1 MSPAISLQKRL
12 DSAKQAAA
20 PYATGRVRSVIG
32 MSVMVEGV
40 QAAIGDAV
48 TLARPSGELVAEV
61 VAIDEDGLLCLA
73 LGDLNGIRAGA
84 TVELAPGRL
93 TVPVGDALR
102 GRVLDALGRPIDGGP
117 SLRDLPRVATSGIPP
132 HPLRRAMV
140 DSQLPLG
147 VRVMDTLL
155 PCGRGQRLGIFAGS
169 GVGKSSLLSMIAR
182 GTEADVSV
190 IALVGERGRE
200 VREMIEHDL
209 GKEGMARSIVIVATS
224 DEPALMRLQAA
235 QTATRIAE
243 WFRDKG
249 RHVVLMMDSLTRFC
263 MAQREVGLS
272 AGEPPATRG
281 YPPSVFA
288 LMPRLLERAGAG
300 ESGSITGLYT
310 VLVEGDDMNDPIADT
325 ARSILD
331 GHIVLSR
338 KLATSGHFPSIDVLE
353 SISRVAPR
361 VMTAEQIAE
370 ATELRRLMAAYRDA
384 KDLIEIG
391 AYVKG
396 SNPLVDRSVSYG
408 PRSIISCA
416 RTWGPLPRYLSPWR
430 RWRCWRAHEAL
441 PVQPRDG
448 APCPAGARR
457 RSQGRPAAGAPLR
470 CGVRSR
476 LKKEP
481 RTLRG
486 GHRLCRDALHGAPR
500 AIGARGQGAAWFR
513 GLDGRSQRGC
523 REGSPGLRGS
533 GPGGFCTRAPR
544 RAPPRRTRC
553 RSCAPGRHTFGRVGY
568 GPP

>member
-1 MSPAISLQKRL
+1 MSTVISLQKRL
-12 DSAKQAAA
+12 DGAKQAAA
-20 PYATGRVRSVIG
+20 PYSTGRVRSVVG

-117 SLRDLPRVATSGIPP
+117 SLRGLPRVATSGNPP

-235 QTATRIAE
+235 QTATRVAE

-361 VMTAEQIAE
+361 VMTAEQIAQ
-370 ATELRRLMAAYRDA
+370 AAELRRLMAAYRDA

-396 SNPLVDRSVSYG
+396 TNPVVDRSV
-408 PRSIISCA
+408 
-416 RTWGPLPRYLSPWR
+416 
-430 RWRCWRAHEAL
+430 
-441 PVQPRDG
+441 Q
-448 APCPAGARR
+448 
-457 RSQGRPAAGAPLR
+457 
-470 CGVRSR
+470 
-476 LKKEP
+476 
-481 RTLRG
+481 LRG
-486 GHRLCRDALHGAPR
+486 AIDHFLRQDVTNIAPISESLAALAML
-500 AIGARGQGAAWFR
+500 A
-513 GLDGRSQRGC
+513 
-523 REGSPGLRGS
+523 SP
-533 GPGGFCTRAPR
+533 
-544 RAPPRRTRC
+544 
-553 RSCAPGRHTFGRVGY
+553 
-568 GPP
+568 

>member
-1 MSPAISLQKRL
+1 MSSVISLQKRL
-12 DSAKQAAA
+12 DGAKQAAA
-20 PYATGRVRSVIG
+20 PYTTGRVRSVVG

-61 VAIDEDGLLCLA
+61 VAIDEEGLLCLA
-73 LGDLNGIRAGA
+73 LGDLTGIRAGA

-93 TVPVGDALR
+93 TIPVGDALR

-117 SLRDLPRVATSGIPP
+117 SLRGLPRVATSGNPP

-361 VMTAEQIAE
+361 VMTPEQIAQ

-396 SNPLVDRSVSYG
+396 SNPVVDRSVQLRAAIDHFLRQDVANIA
-408 PRSIISCA
+408 PISESLA
-416 RTWGPLPRYLSPWR
+416 
-430 RWRCWRAHEAL
+430 AL
-441 PVQPRDG
+441 AMLAKP
-448 APCPAGARR
+448 
-457 RSQGRPAAGAPLR
+457 
-470 CGVRSR
+470 
-476 LKKEP
+476 
-481 RTLRG
+481 
-486 GHRLCRDALHGAPR
+486 
-500 AIGARGQGAAWFR
+500 
-513 GLDGRSQRGC
+513 
-523 REGSPGLRGS
+523 
-533 GPGGFCTRAPR
+533 
-544 RAPPRRTRC
+544 
-553 RSCAPGRHTFGRVGY
+553 
-568 GPP
+568 

>member
-1 MSPAISLQKRL
+1 MSSVISLQKRL
-12 DSAKQAAA
+12 DGAKQAAA
-20 PYATGRVRSVIG
+20 PYTTGRVRSVVG

-61 VAIDEDGLLCLA
+61 VAIDEEGLLCLA
-73 LGDLNGIRAGA
+73 LGDLTGIRAGA

-93 TVPVGDALR
+93 TIPVGDALR

-117 SLRDLPRVATSGIPP
+117 SLRGLPRVATSGNPP

-209 GKEGMARSIVIVATS
+209 GKDGMARSIVIVATS

-361 VMTAEQIAE
+361 VMTPEQIAQ

-396 SNPLVDRSVSYG
+396 SNPVVDRSVQLRAAIDHFLRQDVANIA
-408 PRSIISCA
+408 PISESLA
-416 RTWGPLPRYLSPWR
+416 
-430 RWRCWRAHEAL
+430 AL
-441 PVQPRDG
+441 AMLAKP
-448 APCPAGARR
+448 
-457 RSQGRPAAGAPLR
+457 
-470 CGVRSR
+470 
-476 LKKEP
+476 
-481 RTLRG
+481 
-486 GHRLCRDALHGAPR
+486 
-500 AIGARGQGAAWFR
+500 
-513 GLDGRSQRGC
+513 
-523 REGSPGLRGS
+523 
-533 GPGGFCTRAPR
+533 
-544 RAPPRRTRC
+544 
-553 RSCAPGRHTFGRVGY
+553 
-568 GPP
+568 

>member
-1 MSPAISLQKRL
+1 
-12 DSAKQAAA
+12 
-20 PYATGRVRSVIG
+20 VRSVIG

-61 VAIDEDGLLCLA
+61 VAIDEEGLLCLA
-73 LGDLNGIRAGA
+73 LGDLTGIRAGA

-93 TVPVGDALR
+93 TIPVGDALR

-117 SLRDLPRVATSGIPP
+117 SLRGLPRVATSGNPP

-209 GKEGMARSIVIVATS
+209 GKDGMARSIVIVATS

-361 VMTAEQIAE
+361 VMTPEQIAQ

-396 SNPLVDRSVSYG
+396 SNPVVDRSVQLRAAIDHFLRQDVANIA
-408 PRSIISCA
+408 PISESLA
-416 RTWGPLPRYLSPWR
+416 
-430 RWRCWRAHEAL
+430 AL
-441 PVQPRDG
+441 AMLAKP
-448 APCPAGARR
+448 
-457 RSQGRPAAGAPLR
+457 
-470 CGVRSR
+470 
-476 LKKEP
+476 
-481 RTLRG
+481 
-486 GHRLCRDALHGAPR
+486 
-500 AIGARGQGAAWFR
+500 
-513 GLDGRSQRGC
+513 
-523 REGSPGLRGS
+523 
-533 GPGGFCTRAPR
+533 
-544 RAPPRRTRC
+544 
-553 RSCAPGRHTFGRVGY
+553 
-568 GPP
+568 

>member
-1 MSPAISLQKRL
+1 MSTVISLQKRL
-12 DSAKQAAA
+12 DGAKQAAA
-20 PYATGRVRSVIG
+20 PYATGRVRSVVG

-117 SLRDLPRVATSGIPP
+117 SLRGLPRVATSGNPP

-235 QTATRIAE
+235 QTATRVAE

-370 ATELRRLMAAYRDA
+370 AAELRRLMAAYRDA

-396 SNPLVDRSVSYG
+396 TNPVVDRSV
-408 PRSIISCA
+408 
-416 RTWGPLPRYLSPWR
+416 
-430 RWRCWRAHEAL
+430 
-441 PVQPRDG
+441 Q
-448 APCPAGARR
+448 
-457 RSQGRPAAGAPLR
+457 
-470 CGVRSR
+470 
-476 LKKEP
+476 
-481 RTLRG
+481 LRG
-486 GHRLCRDALHGAPR
+486 AIDHFLRQDVTNIAPISESLAALAML
-500 AIGARGQGAAWFR
+500 A
-513 GLDGRSQRGC
+513 
-523 REGSPGLRGS
+523 SP
-533 GPGGFCTRAPR
+533 
-544 RAPPRRTRC
+544 
-553 RSCAPGRHTFGRVGY
+553 
-568 GPP
+568 

>member
-1 MSPAISLQKRL
+1 MSTVISLQKRL
-12 DSAKQAAA
+12 DGAKQAAA
-20 PYATGRVRSVIG
+20 PYATGRVRSVVG

-73 LGDLNGIRAGA
+73 LGDLSGIRAGA

-117 SLRDLPRVATSGIPP
+117 SLRGLPRVATSGNPP

-331 GHIVLSR
+331 GHVVLSR

-361 VMTAEQIAE
+361 VMTAEQIAQ
-370 ATELRRLMAAYRDA
+370 ATDLRRLMAAYRDA

-396 SNPLVDRSVSYG
+396 TNPVVDRSVQLRAAIEHFLRQDVANIA
-408 PRSIISCA
+408 PISESLA
-416 RTWGPLPRYLSPWR
+416 
-430 RWRCWRAHEAL
+430 AL
-441 PVQPRDG
+441 AMLAKP
-448 APCPAGARR
+448 
-457 RSQGRPAAGAPLR
+457 
-470 CGVRSR
+470 
-476 LKKEP
+476 
-481 RTLRG
+481 
-486 GHRLCRDALHGAPR
+486 
-500 AIGARGQGAAWFR
+500 
-513 GLDGRSQRGC
+513 
-523 REGSPGLRGS
+523 
-533 GPGGFCTRAPR
+533 
-544 RAPPRRTRC
+544 
-553 RSCAPGRHTFGRVGY
+553 
-568 GPP
+568 

>member
-1 MSPAISLQKRL
+1 VSPAISLQKRL

-396 SNPLVDRSVSYG
+396 SNPLVDRSVQLRAAIDHFLRQDVG
-408 PRSIISCA
+408 TIAPISESLA
-416 RTWGPLPRYLSPWR
+416 ALAMLASP
-430 RWRCWRAHEAL
+430 
-441 PVQPRDG
+441 
-448 APCPAGARR
+448 
-457 RSQGRPAAGAPLR
+457 
-470 CGVRSR
+470 
-476 LKKEP
+476 
-481 RTLRG
+481 
-486 GHRLCRDALHGAPR
+486 
-500 AIGARGQGAAWFR
+500 
-513 GLDGRSQRGC
+513 
-523 REGSPGLRGS
+523 
-533 GPGGFCTRAPR
+533 
-544 RAPPRRTRC
+544 
-553 RSCAPGRHTFGRVGY
+553 
-568 GPP
+568 

>member
-1 MSPAISLQKRL
+1 VSATISLQKRL
-12 DSAKQAAA
+12 DGAKQAAA
-20 PYATGRVRSVIG
+20 PYATGRVRSVVG

-61 VAIDEDGLLCLA
+61 VAISEDGLLCLA
-73 LGDLNGIRAGA
+73 LGELNGIRAGA

-102 GRVLDALGRPIDGGP
+102 GRVIDALGRPIDGGP
-117 SLRDLPRVATSGIPP
+117 SLRGLPRVATSGNPP

-147 VRVMDTLL
+147 VRAVDTLL

-190 IALVGERGRE
+190 LALVGERGRE

-209 GKEGMARSIVIVATS
+209 GKEGMERSIVIVATS

-243 WFRDKG
+243 WFRDQG

-300 ESGSITGLYT
+300 ERGSITGLYT
-310 VLVEGDDMNDPIADT
+310 VLVEGDDMNDPIADS
-325 ARSILD
+325 ARAILD

-338 KLATSGHFPSIDVLE
+338 KLATSGHFPSIDILE
-353 SISRVAPR
+353 SVSRVAPR
-361 VMTAEQIAE
+361 VMTAEQIAQ
-370 ATELRRLMAAYRDA
+370 AAELRRLMAAYRDA

-396 SNPLVDRSVSYG
+396 SNPLVDRSVQLRTAIDHFLRQDVG
-408 PRSIISCA
+408 TIAPISESLA
-416 RTWGPLPRYLSPWR
+416 
-430 RWRCWRAHEAL
+430 AL
-441 PVQPRDG
+441 AMLANP
-448 APCPAGARR
+448 
-457 RSQGRPAAGAPLR
+457 
-470 CGVRSR
+470 
-476 LKKEP
+476 
-481 RTLRG
+481 
-486 GHRLCRDALHGAPR
+486 
-500 AIGARGQGAAWFR
+500 
-513 GLDGRSQRGC
+513 
-523 REGSPGLRGS
+523 
-533 GPGGFCTRAPR
+533 
-544 RAPPRRTRC
+544 
-553 RSCAPGRHTFGRVGY
+553 
-568 GPP
+568 

>member
-1 MSPAISLQKRL
+1 MSTVISLQKRL
-12 DSAKQAAA
+12 DGAKQAAA
-20 PYATGRVRSVIG
+20 PYSTGRVRSVVG

-117 SLRDLPRVATSGIPP
+117 SLRGLPRVATSGNPP

-209 GKEGMARSIVIVATS
+209 GKEGMARCIVIVATS

-235 QTATRIAE
+235 QTATRVAE

-300 ESGSITGLYT
+300 ENGSITGLYT

-361 VMTAEQIAE
+361 VMTAEQIAQ
-370 ATELRRLMAAYRDA
+370 AAELRRLMAAYRDA

-396 SNPLVDRSVSYG
+396 TNPVVDRSV
-408 PRSIISCA
+408 
-416 RTWGPLPRYLSPWR
+416 
-430 RWRCWRAHEAL
+430 
-441 PVQPRDG
+441 Q
-448 APCPAGARR
+448 
-457 RSQGRPAAGAPLR
+457 
-470 CGVRSR
+470 
-476 LKKEP
+476 
-481 RTLRG
+481 LRG
-486 GHRLCRDALHGAPR
+486 AIDHFLRQDVTNIAPISESLAALAML
-500 AIGARGQGAAWFR
+500 A
-513 GLDGRSQRGC
+513 
-523 REGSPGLRGS
+523 SP
-533 GPGGFCTRAPR
+533 
-544 RAPPRRTRC
+544 
-553 RSCAPGRHTFGRVGY
+553 
-568 GPP
+568 

>member
-1 MSPAISLQKRL
+1 MSTVISLQKRL
-12 DSAKQAAA
+12 DGAKQAAA
-20 PYATGRVRSVIG
+20 PYATGRVRSVVG

-117 SLRDLPRVATSGIPP
+117 SLRGLPRVATSGNPP

-235 QTATRIAE
+235 QTATRVAE

-361 VMTAEQIAE
+361 VMTAEQIAQ
-370 ATELRRLMAAYRDA
+370 AAELRRLMAAYRDA

-396 SNPLVDRSVSYG
+396 SNPVVDRSV
-408 PRSIISCA
+408 
-416 RTWGPLPRYLSPWR
+416 
-430 RWRCWRAHEAL
+430 
-441 PVQPRDG
+441 Q
-448 APCPAGARR
+448 
-457 RSQGRPAAGAPLR
+457 
-470 CGVRSR
+470 
-476 LKKEP
+476 
-481 RTLRG
+481 LRG
-486 GHRLCRDALHGAPR
+486 AIDHFLRQDVTNIAPISESLAALAML
-500 AIGARGQGAAWFR
+500 A
-513 GLDGRSQRGC
+513 
-523 REGSPGLRGS
+523 SP
-533 GPGGFCTRAPR
+533 
-544 RAPPRRTRC
+544 
-553 RSCAPGRHTFGRVGY
+553 
-568 GPP
+568 

>member
-1 MSPAISLQKRL
+1 
-12 DSAKQAAA
+12 
-20 PYATGRVRSVIG
+20 
-32 MSVMVEGV
+32 
-40 QAAIGDAV
+40 
-48 TLARPSGELVAEV
+48 
-61 VAIDEDGLLCLA
+61 
-73 LGDLNGIRAGA
+73 
-84 TVELAPGRL
+84 
-93 TVPVGDALR
+93 
-102 GRVLDALGRPIDGGP
+102 
-117 SLRDLPRVATSGIPP
+117 
-132 HPLRRAMV
+132 MV

-147 VRVMDTLL
+147 VRVLDTLL

-182 GTEADVSV
+182 GTDADVSV

-209 GKEGMARSIVIVATS
+209 GKEGMARAIVIVATS

-361 VMTAEQIAE
+361 VMTAEQISQAS
-370 ATELRRLMAAYRDA
+370 ELRRLMAAYRDA

-396 SNPLVDRSVSYG
+396 SNPLVDRSVQLRAAIDHFLRQDVANIA
-408 PRSIISCA
+408 PISESLA
-416 RTWGPLPRYLSPWR
+416 ALAMLASP
-430 RWRCWRAHEAL
+430 
-441 PVQPRDG
+441 
-448 APCPAGARR
+448 
-457 RSQGRPAAGAPLR
+457 
-470 CGVRSR
+470 
-476 LKKEP
+476 
-481 RTLRG
+481 
-486 GHRLCRDALHGAPR
+486 
-500 AIGARGQGAAWFR
+500 
-513 GLDGRSQRGC
+513 
-523 REGSPGLRGS
+523 
-533 GPGGFCTRAPR
+533 
-544 RAPPRRTRC
+544 
-553 RSCAPGRHTFGRVGY
+553 
-568 GPP
+568 

>member
-1 MSPAISLQKRL
+1 VSPVISLQKRL
-12 DSAKQAAA
+12 DGAKVAAA
-20 PYATGRVRSVIG
+20 PYATGRVRSVVG

-331 GHIVLSR
+331 GHVVLSR

-361 VMTAEQIAE
+361 VMTAEQIAQ
-370 ATELRRLMAAYRDA
+370 ATDLRRLMAAYRDA

-396 SNPLVDRSVSYG
+396 TNPVVDRSVQLRAAIEHFLRQDVANIA
-408 PRSIISCA
+408 PISESLA
-416 RTWGPLPRYLSPWR
+416 
-430 RWRCWRAHEAL
+430 AL
-441 PVQPRDG
+441 AMLAKP
-448 APCPAGARR
+448 
-457 RSQGRPAAGAPLR
+457 
-470 CGVRSR
+470 
-476 LKKEP
+476 
-481 RTLRG
+481 
-486 GHRLCRDALHGAPR
+486 
-500 AIGARGQGAAWFR
+500 
-513 GLDGRSQRGC
+513 
-523 REGSPGLRGS
+523 
-533 GPGGFCTRAPR
+533 
-544 RAPPRRTRC
+544 
-553 RSCAPGRHTFGRVGY
+553 
-568 GPP
+568 

>member
-1 MSPAISLQKRL
+1 VSSVISLQKRL
-12 DSAKQAAA
+12 DGAKQAAA
-20 PYATGRVRSVIG
+20 PYTTGRVRSVVG

-61 VAIDEDGLLCLA
+61 VAIDEEGLLCLA
-73 LGDLNGIRAGA
+73 LGDLTGIRAGA

-93 TVPVGDALR
+93 TIPVGDALR

-117 SLRDLPRVATSGIPP
+117 SLRGLPRVATSGNPP

-361 VMTAEQIAE
+361 VMTPEQIAQ

-396 SNPLVDRSVSYG
+396 SNPVVDRSVQLRAAIDHFLRQDVANIA
-408 PRSIISCA
+408 PISESLA
-416 RTWGPLPRYLSPWR
+416 
-430 RWRCWRAHEAL
+430 AL
-441 PVQPRDG
+441 AMLAKP
-448 APCPAGARR
+448 
-457 RSQGRPAAGAPLR
+457 
-470 CGVRSR
+470 
-476 LKKEP
+476 
-481 RTLRG
+481 
-486 GHRLCRDALHGAPR
+486 
-500 AIGARGQGAAWFR
+500 
-513 GLDGRSQRGC
+513 
-523 REGSPGLRGS
+523 
-533 GPGGFCTRAPR
+533 
-544 RAPPRRTRC
+544 
-553 RSCAPGRHTFGRVGY
+553 
-568 GPP
+568 